1 MHVIGLT
8 GGIGT
13 GKSVVAEILREHG
26 AEILNADFVGHEA
39 YLPSGP
45 AYEDIVAEFGT
56 EVVAEDGTIDRKK
69 LGPIVFA
76 DPAKLQRL
84 NAITHPRIKEMM
96 REKLGEMAEAGT
108 EIVVLEAA
116 LLFDAKWEDL
126 TDEVWVTA
134 VDPDTAARRA
144 AERSGIPVEQVLER
158 IQKAQMANDERLR
171 RADIVIDTSGTLE
184 ETRRRTLEAWRRL
197 QQRLAEATPR

>member
-1 MHVIGLT
+1 LTHVIGLT

-13 GKSVVAEILREHG
+13 GKTVVSRILEEQG

-39 YLPSGP
+39 YLPGGP
-45 AYEDIVAEFGT
+45 AYDDIITEFGPD
-56 EVVAEDGTIDRKK
+56 VVAEDGTIDRTR

-96 REKLGEMAEAGT
+96 REKLGEMAQAGV

-134 VDPDTAARRA
+134 VDPNTAAQRA

-171 RADIVIDTSGTLE
+171 RADVVIDTSGPLE
-184 ETRRRTLEAWRRL
+184 DTRGRTLEAWESL
-197 QQRLAEATPR
+197 KQRLA